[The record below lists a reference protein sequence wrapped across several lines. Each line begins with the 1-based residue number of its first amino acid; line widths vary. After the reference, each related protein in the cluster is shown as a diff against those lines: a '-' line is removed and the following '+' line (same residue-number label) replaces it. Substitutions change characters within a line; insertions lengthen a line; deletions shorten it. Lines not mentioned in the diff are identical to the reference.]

1 MPFLKLYFRSLM
13 IKDALKTL
21 VHAVVD
27 IGLTEPSLDNLRCAP
42 SRCFFPKV
50 SMYSTLYSVPPV
62 SCFITV
68 ALVALT
74 IPSSEPEHNE
84 FFFTENLYLA
94 NLRSFTRKACGCAE
108 G

>member
-42 SRCFFPKV
+42 SRFLLLNFSIVCFSQKFRCILLFI
-50 SMYSTLYSVPPV
+50 LYLRSPV
-62 SCFITV
+62 S
-68 ALVALT
+68 
-74 IPSSEPEHNE
+74 
-84 FFFTENLYLA
+84 
-94 NLRSFTRKACGCAE
+94 
-108 G
+108 

>member
-42 SRCFFPKV
+42 SRFLLLNFSIVCFCKSFDV
-50 SMYSTLYSVPPV
+50 FYSLFCTSGLLFHNSRTRCSDYSKQR
-62 SCFITV
+62 T
-68 ALVALT
+68 
-74 IPSSEPEHNE
+74 
-84 FFFTENLYLA
+84 
-94 NLRSFTRKACGCAE
+94 
-108 G
+108 